1 MQFDPKTG
9 DRLRESAEVPRI
21 GVLTLQ
27 GSFVEH
33 IGILRLLGISAVRVD
48 RPEQVHALQGLIIPG
63 GESTTLGQL
72 MNTSG
77 LAKAIVEAAQRGLAV
92 YGSCAGLILLGR
104 RADSTSGGSLNLLD
118 IEVSRNWYG
127 RQIDSFE
134 LDLDI
139 ADIDGPRFRAV
150 FIRAPAIQ
158 NVGDSVAVLARLPDG
173 APVAVRSARHL
184 ATHDCI
190 SFSSRWHE
198 RLPIAVPVSMQRQ
211 MLSATAEPPKATL
224 QRKMRFSIRQWA
236 FQLTLHHD
244 DWIGQSVD
252 SRFGDLVLHF
262 TRRMQA

>member
-184 ATHDCI
+184 ATAFHPELTGDA
-190 SFSSRWHE
+190 
-198 RLPIAVPVSMQRQ
+198 RLHQLFVEMAR
-211 MLSATAEPPKATL
+211 ATADRGPGQHAAPDAIRNGRTPKSNIAAKDAIL
-224 QRKMRFSIRQWA
+224 
-236 FQLTLHHD
+236 D
-244 DWIGQSVD
+244 
-252 SRFGDLVLHF
+252 
-262 TRRMQA
+262 